1 MLGYSEH
8 FIRRVENGITPLKS
22 TTCFEILDIY
32 DISVFDFFYLGR
44 EYNEESKNILDLYA
58 NLKPQDQ
65 KSVLDLMKR
74 LQR

>member
-32 DISVFDFFYLGR
+32 DISVFDFF
-44 EYNEESKNILDLYA
+44 ILV
-58 NLKPQDQ
+58 
-65 KSVLDLMKR
+65 KSTMKKAKTF
-74 LQR
+74 